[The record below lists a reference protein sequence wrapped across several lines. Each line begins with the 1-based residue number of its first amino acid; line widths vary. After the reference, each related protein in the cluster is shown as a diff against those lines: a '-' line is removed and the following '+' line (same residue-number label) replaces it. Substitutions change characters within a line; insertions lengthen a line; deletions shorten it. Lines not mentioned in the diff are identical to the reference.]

1 MEEYRNKLKIQNVFF
16 SVCSAVLIAVQI
28 LAHSGVIDPVNSG
41 KSWADFWNGFIAGV
55 ALGVTAIMIFGL
67 IKNLIALKNNKQLKK
82 LYVKEND
89 ERKKE
94 ICTKGKSA
102 GATAYLCC
110 MIAAAIICGYF
121 NVIVCITCIICTFV
135 QSLFMVGGKLYYNRK
150 L

>member
-1 MEEYRNKLKIQNVFF
+1 MFG
-16 SVCSAVLIAVQI
+16 ST
-28 LAHSGVIDPVNSG
+28 D
-41 KSWADFWNGFIAGV
+41 
-55 ALGVTAIMIFGL
+55 LGVTAIMILGL

-102 GATAYLCC
+102 GASAYLCC
-110 MIAAAIICGYF
+110 MLAAAIICGYF

-135 QSLFMVGGKLYYNRK
+135 QSLFMIGGKLYYNRK

>member
-28 LAHSGVIDPVNSG
+28 LAYSGVIDPVNSG

-110 MIAAAIICGYF
+110 MIAAAILMLSY
-121 NVIVCITCIICTFV
+121 VLLALYVH
-135 QSLFMVGGKLYYNRK
+135 LFSHFLWSEENFTTTENYN
-150 L
+150 